1 MASLGIVLLAGISY
15 SVIITLI
22 SGNASEYSENEI
34 LRRLEVIE
42 ELNSALKI
50 ENARLRLKTTGLRKQ
65 IDAARRQDIELKET
79 VNEVN
84 EWMHFQKDNNSNIE
98 IQSGRWSVLRMPD
111 HQAKESQPDNS
122 ISSVQRR
129 IPPGADFSDLP
140 VAFYAYIDYQG
151 AFLTLSSHTTLVF
164 DSIKINDGNGY
175 NNSDGIFTA
184 RRTGVYAF
192 HWSVTIYYDSWASV
206 ELVVNETPIGCVA
219 AETQVVKKWGRGSGL
234 VITNINNG
242 DRVFLRMQENGLGS
256 IRISDRGRTSFSG
269 WLLQP

>member
-1 MASLGIVLLAGISY
+1 ML
-15 SVIITLI
+15 
-22 SGNASEYSENEI
+22 
-34 LRRLEVIE
+34 
-42 ELNSALKI
+42 
-50 ENARLRLKTTGLRKQ
+50 
-65 IDAARRQDIELKET
+65 IELAHIFKKNHVRNFNHFCIKNPLHCSILKWYRICVLILT
-79 VNEVN
+79 V
-84 EWMHFQKDNNSNIE
+84 
-98 IQSGRWSVLRMPD
+98 
-111 HQAKESQPDNS
+111 
-122 ISSVQRR
+122 
-129 IPPGADFSDLP
+129 PPGADFSDLP

-175 NNSDGIFTA
+175 NISDGIFTA

-192 HWSVTIYYDSWASV
+192 HWSVTIYNDSWASV